1 MPERMG
7 FAGASREIGLPHNAI
22 PLTLAFF
29 NVGVEAGQLLFV
41 AAVLLLFL
49 LLVNGHLWR

>member
-7 FAGASREIGLPHNAI
+7 FAGALREIGLPHDAI

-29 NVGVEAGQLLFV
+29 NVGVEA
-41 AAVLLLFL
+41 
-49 LLVNGHLWR
+49 